1 MVRLNKE
8 IDDFFVGKASA
19 EKAFGCVRMQVGQL
33 SGVVNVSDLK
43 KHEEAE
49 GFEVVDD
56 LFYDVEIREFDIQ
69 KVYFEEKKKAYDRF
83 NFVEYLASL
92 VEVPVR
98 EKDLVLDDTDLY
110 LIEFLQGNVCENSV
124 KGIATVLA
132 FDYMGIGNVKFE
144 SKCSCDICQ
153 TLDGLV
159 VPCSEVY
166 EKLSRGGFV
175 IHPDCECS
183 WLPVCKMDWIV
194 PEIGKPVEFCD
205 LSSKSVVVLE
215 DDVIHVHDEYVGDL
229 GPLDFLRMYL
239 EQKKVPEKMD
249 VSKLTDVYFVRGR
262 KVALF
267 DGLYWDVQTG
277 ERVGQ

>member
-1 MVRLNKE
+1 MVRLNNE

-19 EKAFGCVRMQVGQL
+19 EKAFAHVRVQMGQL
-33 SGVVNVSDLK
+33 SGVVNVADLK
-43 KHEEAE
+43 GRPESV

-56 LFYDVEIREFDIQ
+56 LFREVEVGSFDIQ
-69 KVYFEEKKKAYDRF
+69 NVYFEEKKKAYDRF

-124 KGIATVLA
+124 RSIAAVLA
-132 FDYMGIGNVKFE
+132 FDGMGISNVKFE
-144 SKCSCDICQ
+144 AKCLCPICQ
-153 TLDGLV
+153 TLNGIV

-175 IHPDCECS
+175 IHPDCDCS
-183 WLPVCKMDWIV
+183 WLPVCKMDWVV
-194 PEIGKPVEFCD
+194 PEMDKAVEFCD

-215 DDVIHVHDEYVGDL
+215 EDVIYVHDGYVENL
-229 GPLDFLRMYL
+229 GPLDFLKLYM
-239 EQKKVPEKMD
+239 EQKKVPEKVD
-249 VSKLTDVYFVRGR
+249 VEKLTDVYFVRGR

-267 DGLYWDVQTG
+267 DGLYWDAQTG
-277 ERVGQ
+277 ERVI